1 MPIVRQTSFA
11 GGELSPEWHA
21 RAELDRYKIGAK
33 SLLNYLVAPS
43 GKAPNRPGSRLCE
56 WETISDLVAVR
67 LSSNGAVTSVA
78 GTSWAAKTLPS
89 TASRY
94 AVGSNGYRFVT
105 SGGTAAVWEVSDDR
119 GATWTTKTK
128 PDTNTMYRVFW
139 DGGYFHAVGETGHI
153 ERSVDGGETWTTQT
167 MSPGVSLTSI
177 TGGWFNSIY
186 GLVSIGASGKF
197 FRSVNRGVSWAS
209 GNLPRN
215 ATYNDIACNGAG
227 MMIAVCSG
235 YIARSVDNGAT
246 WTEQALT
253 GNHTCAIYASGYWWI
268 FDASTNVTYRSTD
281 GKTWTA
287 GTKPNTAT
295 PNNAVWTGTYV
306 VVAYSTG
313 FFYGP
318 VDGSSWTAVAVSG
331 DWRGVATLHDAS
343 ETTHP
348 RLVPFVF
355 SDEQALVVEFRGGAI
370 RFLEDGA
377 YVEASGV
384 PYAITSPYAE
394 SDLPRLKFA
403 QMGNIITITH
413 PSYSPRELVRTATSP
428 LTFTLTAIAFDAPA
442 CPITYDDQDPIVV
455 LGFHQSTVVTGPTK
469 RWIWWFTCLCESLDG
484 TRQWETAPYTGTIA
498 LWDYDVA
505 AWSPSTTYGLG
516 DRVSSLGTY
525 VSLLP
530 GNVGNPPA
538 TSPTF
543 WALEAEYGNGVWGG
557 GSTRPYDTDGLSLS
571 EQEPVLWI
579 SGIAQP
585 TTHNIVA
592 LCVYRGLSDVVGL
605 VYQKKWWVWTGSL
618 LLQVNDF
625 GEIDPDYLTRPPK
638 GENPFNVLD
647 EDRVVLRT
655 EDPATVAY
663 QDERLIFGGTAER
676 PNYLFMSR
684 VGDWK
689 NFDQYPIVKDD
700 DSISVGL
707 AGRRFEEIRSLL
719 PGRSLLTFTAM
730 SEWAVDGG
738 QPDQPMTPTAISA
751 RIRSERGSTWL
762 DALKVGDDHAL
773 FVQRKGT
780 VVRDL
785 AFDGAAGTYVNGD
798 LSLFSHHLFVGKQVV
813 DWCWQE
819 DPWSIVWAILD
830 DGSLVTLTFMPEYKV
845 LAWSRHVLA
854 DVGVAESICS
864 IPEGEEDAV
873 YVIVRRGSI
882 RSIERFA
889 TRQVTSA
896 TESIFLDSSVS
907 YTFGTA
913 TTAITGLDHLE
924 GRVVYAVADGL
935 VQGPF
940 TVASG
945 AITLTTGALRVHV
958 GLRYYADF
966 ESLDVPP
973 GEGKTQRKV
982 VKTAWVELEAS
993 AGRIQA
999 GEDFTSAKLQTWSG
1013 NEADQVSA
1021 VSGLKTGQ
1029 ARIPTI
1035 SHWNHGGRVCVRQSD
1050 PLPCTILAVTR
1061 EVEYGQ

>member
-21 RAELDRYKIGAK
+21 RAELDRDKIGAK

-94 AVGSNGYRFVT
+94 CVGSNGYRFVT
-105 SGGTAAVWEVSDDR
+105 SGGSTAVWEVSDDR
-119 GATWTTKTK
+119 GVTWTTKIK
-128 PDTNTMYRVFW
+128 PDTNSMYKVIW
-139 DGGYFHAVGETGHI
+139 DGQYFHAVGESGRV

-167 MSPGVSLTSI
+167 MSPAIVFSSVAGDRFDGV
-177 TGGWFNSIY
+177 Y
-186 GLVSIGASGKF
+186 KLVAVGASIKF
-197 FRSVNRGVSWAS
+197 FVSTNRGTSWVS
-209 GNLPRN
+209 GDMPRST
-215 ATYNDIACNGAG
+215 TYNDIASNGAG
-227 MMIAVCSG
+227 TMIAVCNG
-235 YIARSVDNGAT
+235 YIARTTNGST
-246 WTEQALT
+246 WTEQAMT
-253 GNHTCAIYASGYWWI
+253 GNHACVIYVGGKWWI
-268 FDASTNVTYRSTD
+268 FDASTNVTHYSTD
-281 GKTWTA
+281 GLTWSA
-287 GTKPNTAT
+287 GTKPNTWT
-295 PNNAVWTGTYV
+295 PNDAVWTGTYV
-306 VVAYSTG
+306 VLACGNG
-313 FFYGP
+313 FIYGP
-318 VDGSSWTAVAVSG
+318 ADGSSWTAVSVSG
-331 DWRGVATLHDAS
+331 DWRGIATVREGAD
-343 ETTHP
+343 TVHP
-348 RLVPFVF
+348 RLVPFIF

-413 PSYSPRELVRTATSP
+413 PSYSPRELIRTATSP
-428 LTFTLTAIAFDAPA
+428 LTFTLTAITFDAPA
-442 CPITYDDQDPIVV
+442 CPNIHPPIVRLNSV
-455 LGFHQSTVVTGPTK
+455 AGYTQEHFWRWYVTA
-469 RWIWWFTCLCESLDG
+469 TCQSLDG
-484 TRQWETAPYTGTIA
+484 SATWETAPYSGQWYKYDEDEADWLVGTTYAASDIANYGGCSWYSLQAANTGDIPADGSVWWARVFFDWFWCSLTEDDSILISWAKPSPLPTTYRILQWNLYRSASEDLAGLVAMLDGAIA
-498 LWDYDVA
+498 
-505 AWSPSTTYGLG
+505 SPSY
-516 DRVSSLGTY
+516 
-525 VSLLP
+525 
-530 GNVGNPPA
+530 
-538 TSPTF
+538 
-543 WALEAEYGNGVWGG
+543 
-557 GSTRPYDTDGLSLS
+557 TDQNQT
-571 EQEPVLWI
+571 E
-579 SGIAQP
+579 
-585 TTHNIVA
+585 
-592 LCVYRGLSDVVGL
+592 
-605 VYQKKWWVWTGSL
+605 
-618 LLQVNDF
+618 
-625 GEIDPDYLTRPPK
+625 PDYLIRPPM
-638 GENPFNVLD
+638 GQNPFKVYDINGTLV
-647 EDRVVLRT
+647 RT
-655 EDPATVAY
+655 EEPATVAY

-684 VGDWK
+684 TGDWK

-707 AGRRFEEIRSLL
+707 AGRRFEELRSLL

-785 AFDGAAGTYVNGD
+785 SFDGQAGTYVNGD

-854 DVGVAESICS
+854 DGGAAESICS

-873 YVIVRRGSI
+873 YVIVRRGSV

-913 TTAITGLDHLE
+913 TTAITGLNHLE

-999 GEDFTSAKLQTWSG
+999 GEDFTAAKLQTWSG

-1035 SHWNHGGRVCVRQSD
+1035 SHWNHGGRICVRQSD